1 MTAGVLEQPV
11 AVSVTG
17 LTHRLPG
24 GKVLFDDLE
33 LTVRAGE
40 SLVLLGPSGVGKS
53 SLLRMLA
60 GLEQPAGGELRV
72 GSSRPAGSSGRNAD
86 GRGHS
91 YAVVFQK
98 PLLYPWLSVREN
110 VALGGRFRALRGRVD
125 TAYVD
130 ELLEHFGI
138 ADLADSRPDQI
149 SGGQAQRVAVVRAAV
164 TRPEILLLDEP
175 FSALDPVTRADSQRW
190 LVKVTAE
197 LGVTTVMVTHDVD
210 EALIVGSRIALLGSS
225 GRVQQQW
232 DNSSHGTTESDPVL
246 RESILAAYRTA

>member
-1 MTAGVLEQPV
+1 MSSAVLDRPV
-11 AVSVTG
+11 AVSVRG
-17 LTHRLPG
+17 LQHRLPG
-24 GKVLFDDLE
+24 GRTLFDDLE
-33 LTVRAGE
+33 LQVRAGE

-53 SLLRMLA
+53 TLLRLLA
-60 GLEQPAGGELRV
+60 GLEQPAGGDLRI
-72 GSSRPAGSSGRNAD
+72 GSQSMVD
-86 GRGHS
+86 GGGHS

-110 VALGGRFRALRGRVD
+110 VALGGRFRALRGRVN
-125 TAYVD
+125 TSHVD

-138 ADLADSRPDQI
+138 ADLADARTDQI
-149 SGGQAQRVAVVRAAV
+149 SGGQAQRVAVVRAAA

-190 LVKVTAE
+190 LVGVTAD

-210 EALIVGSRIALLGSS
+210 EALVVGSRIALLGSS
-225 GRVQQQW
+225 GRVQQEW
-232 DNSSHGTTESDPVL
+232 TNSSHGTSDSDPVL

>member
-1 MTAGVLEQPV
+1 MTAGVLEKPV

-17 LTHRLPG
+17 LQHRLPG
-24 GKVLFDDLE
+24 GRPLFTDLD
-33 LTVRAGE
+33 LQVRSGE

-53 SLLRMLA
+53 TLLRLLA
-60 GLEQPAGGELRV
+60 GLEEPAGGELRV
-72 GSSRPAGSSGRNAD
+72 GSGSIG
-86 GRGHS
+86 GGGHS

-98 PLLYPWLSVREN
+98 PLLYPWLTVREN

-125 TAYVD
+125 ARHVD
-130 ELLEHFGI
+130 DLLDHFGI
-138 ADLADSRPDQI
+138 AELADSRPDQI
-149 SGGQAQRVAVVRAAV
+149 SGGQAQRVAVVRAAA

-190 LVKVTAE
+190 LVGVTAD

-210 EALIVGSRIALLGSS
+210 EALVVGSRIALLGSS
-225 GRVQQQW
+225 GRVQQEW
-232 DNSSHGTTESDPVL
+232 TNPSHGTTDSDPAL

>member
-1 MTAGVLEQPV
+1 MTAGVLERPV

-17 LTHRLPG
+17 LQHRLPG
-24 GKVLFDDLE
+24 GRPLFTDLD
-33 LTVRAGE
+33 LQVRSGE

-53 SLLRMLA
+53 TLLRLLA

-72 GSSRPAGSSGRNAD
+72 GSGGTGSG
-86 GRGHS
+86 GHS

-98 PLLYPWLSVREN
+98 PLLYPWLTVREN

-125 TAYVD
+125 ARHVD
-130 ELLEHFGI
+130 GLLDHFGI
-138 ADLADSRPDQI
+138 AELADSRPDEI
-149 SGGQAQRVAVVRAAV
+149 SGGQAQRVAVVRAAA

-190 LVKVTAE
+190 LVGVTAD

-210 EALIVGSRIALLGSS
+210 EALVVGSRIALLGSS
-225 GRVQQQW
+225 GRVQQEW
-232 DNSSHGTTESDPVL
+232 TNPSHGVTDSDQTL
-246 RESILAAYRTA
+246 RDSILAAYRTA

>member
-1 MTAGVLEQPV
+1 MTTGVLEQPV
-11 AVSVTG
+11 TVSVTG

-53 SLLRMLA
+53 TLLRMLA
-60 GLEQPAGGELRV
+60 GLEEPAGGELRV
-72 GSSRPAGSSGRNAD
+72 GSTDSSGSPGD
-86 GRGHS
+86 RGHS

-125 TAYVD
+125 MAHVD

-149 SGGQAQRVAVVRAAV
+149 SGGQAQRVAVVRAAA

-190 LVKVTAE
+190 LVGVTAE

-210 EALIVGSRIALLGSS
+210 EALIVGSRIALLGSTA
-225 GRVQQQW
+225 RVQQQW
-232 DNSSHGTTESDPVL
+232 DNPSHGTTDSDPTL

>member
-1 MTAGVLEQPV
+1 MTATLERPV

-17 LTHRLPG
+17 LQHQLPG
-24 GKVLFDDLE
+24 GRTLFDDLE
-33 LTVRAGE
+33 LQVRAGE

-53 SLLRMLA
+53 TLLRLLA
-60 GLEQPAGGELRV
+60 GLEQPAGGALRV
-72 GSSRPAGSSGRNAD
+72 GSQSMAD
-86 GRGHS
+86 GSEHS

-110 VALGGRFRALRGRVD
+110 VALGSRFRALKGRVN

-138 ADLADSRPDQI
+138 AEIADSRPDQI
-149 SGGQAQRVAVVRAAV
+149 SGGQAQRVAVVRAAA

-190 LVKVTAE
+190 LVGVTAE
-197 LGVTTVMVTHDVD
+197 LGVTTIMVTHDVD
-210 EALIVGSRIALLGSS
+210 EALVVGSRIALLGSS
-225 GRVQQQW
+225 GRVKQEW
-232 DNSSHGTTESDPVL
+232 TNPEHGTASSNPFL
-246 RESILAAYRTA
+246 REDILSAYRTA

>member
-17 LTHRLPG
+17 LHYRLPG
-24 GKVLFDDLE
+24 GRALFDDLE
-33 LTVRAGE
+33 LSVLAGE

-53 SLLRMLA
+53 TLLRLLA
-60 GLEQPAGGELRV
+60 GLEEPAGGELRV
-72 GSSRPAGSSGRNAD
+72 GSKSGTGAH
-86 GRGHS
+86 GHS
-91 YAVVFQK
+91 YGVVFQK
-98 PLLYPWLSVREN
+98 PLLFPWLSVREN

-125 TAYVD
+125 TAHVD

-138 ADLADSRPDQI
+138 AELADSRPDQI
-149 SGGQAQRVAVVRAAV
+149 SGGQAQRVAVVRAAA

-190 LVKVTAE
+190 LVGVTAD

-210 EALIVGSRIALLGSS
+210 EALVVGSRIALLGST
-225 GRVQQQW
+225 GRVQDQW
-232 DNSSHGTTESDPVL
+232 VNPSHGSTDSDPDL
-246 RESILAAYRTA
+246 RASILAAYRTA

>member
-1 MTAGVLEQPV
+1 MTAGVLDRPV

-17 LTHRLPG
+17 LRHRLPG
-24 GKVLFDDLE
+24 GRVLFDDLD
-33 LTVRAGE
+33 LTVHAGE

-53 SLLRMLA
+53 TLLRLLA
-60 GLEQPAGGELRV
+60 GLEVPVGGELRV
-72 GSSRPAGSSGRNAD
+72 GSRDARD
-86 GRGHS
+86 DRGHS

-125 TAYVD
+125 RAHVD

-138 ADLADSRPDQI
+138 AELADARPDEI
-149 SGGQAQRVAVVRAAV
+149 SGGQAQRVAVVRAAA

-190 LVKVTAE
+190 LVGVTAD

-210 EALIVGSRIALLGSS
+210 EALVVGSRVALLGSS
-225 GRVQQQW
+225 ARVQEQW
-232 DNSSHGTTESDPVL
+232 DNPTHGSTHSDPAL
-246 RESILAAYRTA
+246 REAILAAYRTA

>member
-1 MTAGVLEQPV
+1 MTATGVLDKPV
-11 AVSVTG
+11 TVSISG
-17 LTHRLPG
+17 LQYRLPG
-24 GKVLFDDLE
+24 GRALFDDLD
-33 LTVRAGE
+33 LRVFAGE

-53 SLLRMLA
+53 TLLRLLA
-60 GLEQPAGGELRV
+60 GLEEPAGGDLRV
-72 GSSRPAGSSGRNAD
+72 GSAGGTGGS
-86 GRGHS
+86 HS

-125 TAYVD
+125 TSHVG

-138 ADLADSRPDQI
+138 SELADARPDQI
-149 SGGQAQRVAVVRAAV
+149 SGGQAQRVAVVRAAA

-190 LVKVTAE
+190 LVGVTAD

-210 EALIVGSRIALLGSS
+210 EALVVGSRIALLGSS
-225 GRVQQQW
+225 GRVKDEW
-232 DNSSHGTTESDPVL
+232 ANPSHGSTDSDPGL
-246 RESILAAYRTA
+246 RTDILAAYRTA